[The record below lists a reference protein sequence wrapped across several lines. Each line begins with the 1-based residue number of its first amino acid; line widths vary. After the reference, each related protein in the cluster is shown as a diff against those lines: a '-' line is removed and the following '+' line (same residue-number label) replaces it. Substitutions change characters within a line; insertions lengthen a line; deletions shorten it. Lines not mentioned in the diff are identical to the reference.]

1 MKPVKLSSLLPRPS
15 KLAIATCLGIATL
28 TVLPQKAGAQANLT
42 FSGGSGTPL
51 TMTIAAP
58 ITYTITTTSPVAPIF
73 VFQGVGNPFLDILP
87 SVTATMT
94 FSINGGAAQ
103 TINGIN
109 SGVTGGSVATNDV
122 WIFGSVPGVTTGDTV
137 SLTAGAITTTTNI
150 AAAAPANGAF
160 DTFLVDLLNGNK
172 ISTLGSSSSAA
183 PEPGTLALLALGTAL
198 GIVARRRK

>member
-73 VFQGVGNPFLDILP
+73 AFQGVGNPFLDTLP

-109 SGVTGGSVATNDV
+109 SGYTGGSLATNDV
-122 WIFGSVPGVTTGDTV
+122 YIFGSFPGVTTGDTV
-137 SLTAGAITTTTNI
+137 FLTAGTITTITNI

-160 DTFLVDLLNGNK
+160 DTVIVRGNGDK

-198 GIVARRRK
+198 GIVARRKK

>member
-58 ITYTITTTSPVAPIF
+58 FTYTITTTSPVAPFF
-73 VFQGVGNPFLDILP
+73 VFQGVGNPFLATFP
-87 SVTATMT
+87 SATTTMT

-103 TINGIN
+103 TIDGIN
-109 SGVTGGSVATNDV
+109 SGVTGGSLAADDV
-122 WIFGSVPGVTTGDTV
+122 YIYGLLPGVTIGDTV
-137 SLTAGAITTTTNI
+137 FLTAGAITTTTNI

-160 DTFLVDLLNGNK
+160 DTFIVNGSGDK

-183 PEPGTLALLALGTAL
+183 PEPGTLALLALGMVGGIAL
-198 GIVARRRK
+198 RRRK

>member
-58 ITYTITTTSPVAPIF
+58 ITYTITTTSPVAPFFI
-73 VFQGVGNPFLDILP
+73 FQGVGDLFLTDTP
-87 SVTATMT
+87 SVTGTVT

-103 TINGIN
+103 TIDIIG
-109 SGVTGGSVATNDV
+109 SGVTGGSLAADDV
-122 WIFGSVPGVTTGDTV
+122 YIFGSSPGVTTGDTV
-137 SLTAGAITTTTNI
+137 FLTAGAITTTTNI

-160 DTFLVDLLNGNK
+160 DTFIVEGGGGDK